1 MKEEGGNVSPQESQ
15 HFLMCFLCFRNLFI
29 FYQEITSFPLK
40 LQWSRLTSQHG
51 EKSVCWF
58 VSCLFCWHKT
68 DPAGKHPDLNSC
80 WEPSIFFFKNS
91 LSPFFLFVQL
101 ASQKR
106 AIITLCHW
114 DQIFWVQPFFFLLKD
129 RCNCFSFWIRD
140 QNFSM
145 FQEKVPWAHTTI
157 FQEKGNCWNPSTF
170 YNVALK
176 HKLFIFKRK

>member
-29 FYQEITSFPLK
+29 FYQELTSFPLK
-40 LQWSRLTSQHG
+40 LQWFRLTSQHG

-91 LSPFFLFVQL
+91 LSQFFLFVQL
-101 ASQKR
+101 ASQER
-106 AIITLCHW
+106 AICTLHK
-114 DQIFWVQPFFFLLKD
+114 PFFFLLKD
-129 RCNCFSFWIRD
+129 RCN
-140 QNFSM
+140 NFTFRTILKF
-145 FQEKVPWAHTTI
+145 FQCSVYCPREGRGGKIHFPNLHPRTV
-157 FQEKGNCWNPSTF
+157 
-170 YNVALK
+170 L
-176 HKLFIFKRK
+176 LF